1 MIKGG
6 ADSGMI
12 QLPPLM
18 MTNKQYALAV
28 RSALAAVPGELRRH
42 REGKVV
48 NYIYATDDGDLK
60 WRVTVGKQVYVRRLD
75 HACAHHDDIVIAGC
89 LWLKYRIAVS
99 ILDRNGHA

>member
-1 MIKGG
+1 
-6 ADSGMI
+6 
-12 QLPPLM
+12 M

-60 WRVTVGKQVYVRRLD
+60 
-75 HACAHHDDIVIAGC
+75 CVIQDPMSTC
-89 LWLKYRIAVS
+89 LLVS
-99 ILDRNGHA
+99 MFEWQSKATSCPVCL

>member
-1 MIKGG
+1 
-6 ADSGMI
+6 
-12 QLPPLM
+12 M

-75 HACAHHDDIVIAGC
+75 HACAHHDIVIAGC
-89 LWLKYRIAVS
+89 FVVVS
-99 ILDRNGHA
+99 GCSVSLRTLSKHRG